1 MDNNIYSKKSDL
13 FENEIDFRKL
23 FEVLW
28 DGKWIV
34 LTITSF
40 FILAALIY
48 SISLPNIYKSSALL
62 SPVNQQNILNNTMRS
77 YGGLAT
83 LAGINIPT
91 QSNGSNSIKAI
102 DKVNS
107 LSFFADNILPNI
119 FLPNL
124 MAVKSWDSF
133 TNTIY
138 YDVSIYNE
146 STKEWIKNSQ
156 YSTTQIP
163 TVQESFNVFKK
174 KHLEISEDNNTG
186 FITISVKHQ
195 SPHIAKNWADLIVR
209 EVNYFFRAKDKVEAN
224 AAIEYLNIQIAQTS
238 FTEIKEAIAQLLQQ
252 KTQLLTL
259 IEVSDFYVF
268 EYIDPPAV
276 MESKS
281 EPNRSLMCILSAL
294 LGITLGI
301 LTVLIRDYTNRT
313 RK

>member
-1 MDNNIYSKKSDL
+1 MENNLYSKKSDL

-23 FEVLW
+23 FEVIW
-28 DGKWIV
+28 GGKWIV

-40 FILAALIY
+40 FILAAIIH

-62 SPVNQQNILNNTMRS
+62 SAVDQQNSINNTMKS

-91 QSNGSNSIKAI
+91 QSNASNSIKAI

-107 LSFFADNILPNI
+107 LSFFSDNILPNI

-124 MAVKSWDSF
+124 MAVKSWDSIS
-133 TNTIY
+133 NTIY
-138 YDVSIYNE
+138 YDASIYNE
-146 STKEWIKNSQ
+146 STKKWIRNSK
-156 YSTTQIP
+156 IP
-163 TVQESFNVFKK
+163 TVQESFYVFKN
-174 KHLEISEDNNTG
+174 KHLEISEDKNTG

-195 SPHIAKNWADLIVR
+195 SPHVAKTWVDLIVK
-209 EVNYFFRAKDKVEAN
+209 EINYFFRAKDKVEAT
-224 AAIEYLNIQIAQTS
+224 AAIDYLNIQIAQTS
-238 FTEIKEAIAQLLQQ
+238 FTEIKEVIAQLLQQ

-281 EPNRSLMCILSAL
+281 EPNRLLMCILSAL
-294 LGITLGI
+294 IGITLGI
-301 LTVLIRDYTNRT
+301 VTVLIRDYANRT

>member
-1 MDNNIYSKKSDL
+1 MENNLYSKKSDL

-23 FEVLW
+23 FEVIW
-28 DGKWIV
+28 GGKWIV

-40 FILAALIY
+40 FILAAIIH

-62 SPVNQQNILNNTMRS
+62 SPVNQQNSINNTMRS

-91 QSNGSNSIKAI
+91 QSNASNSIKAI

-107 LSFFADNILPNI
+107 LSFFSDNILPNI

-124 MAVKSWDSF
+124 MAVKSWDSIS
-133 TNTIY
+133 NTIY
-138 YDVSIYNE
+138 YDASIYNE
-146 STKEWIKNSQ
+146 STKKWIRNSK
-156 YSTTQIP
+156 IP
-163 TVQESFNVFKK
+163 TAQESFNVFKN
-174 KHLEISEDNNTG
+174 KHLEISEDKNTG

-195 SPHIAKNWADLIVR
+195 SPHVAKTWVDLIVK
-209 EVNYFFRAKDKVEAN
+209 EINYFFRAKDKVEAT
-224 AAIEYLNIQIAQTS
+224 AAIDYLNIQIAQTS
-238 FTEIKEAIAQLLQQ
+238 FTEIKEVIAQLLQQ

-281 EPNRSLMCILSAL
+281 EPNRLLMCILSAL
-294 LGITLGI
+294 IGITLGI
-301 LTVLIRDYTNRT
+301 ATVLIRDYANRT

>member
-1 MDNNIYSKKSDL
+1 MENNLYSKKSDL

-23 FEVLW
+23 FEVIW
-28 DGKWIV
+28 GGKWIV

-40 FILAALIY
+40 FILAAIIH
-48 SISLPNIYKSSALL
+48 SISLPNIYKSTALL
-62 SPVNQQNILNNTMRS
+62 SPVDQQNSINNTMRS

-91 QSNGSNSIKAI
+91 QSNASNSIKAI

-107 LSFFADNILPNI
+107 LSFFSDNILPNI

-124 MAVKSWDSF
+124 MAVKSWDSIS
-133 TNTIY
+133 NTIY
-138 YDVSIYNE
+138 YDASIYNE
-146 STKEWIKNSQ
+146 STKKWIRNSK
-156 YSTTQIP
+156 IP
-163 TVQESFNVFKK
+163 TVQESFNVFKN
-174 KHLEISEDNNTG
+174 KHLEISEDKNTG

-195 SPHIAKNWADLIVR
+195 SPHVAKTWVDLIVK
-209 EVNYFFRAKDKVEAN
+209 EINYFFRAKDKVEAT
-224 AAIEYLNIQIAQTS
+224 AAIDYLNIQIAQTS
-238 FTEIKEAIAQLLQQ
+238 FTEIKEVIAQLLQQ

-281 EPNRSLMCILSAL
+281 EPNRLLMCILSAL
-294 LGITLGI
+294 IGITLGI
-301 LTVLIRDYTNRT
+301 VTVLIRDYSNRT